1 MKAFKRVFKYVWP
14 QWHRLVTIACSVF
27 LISVLYGLS
36 FGTISPL
43 LTVMMGAEG
52 LHGWMDRKISE
63 HRYGI
68 SFYVPDS
75 TELSDPN
82 NPDVAYYLRIAS
94 VKKNS
99 FADQA
104 GLKQQDLIVGA
115 GSSII
120 SENDRI
126 PSSKLLE
133 ELATISNVKSI
144 AVQYRRLDEFM
155 PDQELYC
162 GKKPFYA
169 NYAQRLLGFIPEE
182 QTRENKKDAVVF
194 IILLMAV
201 VTMVRCMARFYQD
214 YTASKVVHTSL
225 AHLRE
230 DAFQHSLEI
239 PVSFFASE

>member
-27 LISVLYGLS
+27 LIMVLYGLS

-43 LTVMMGAEG
+43 LTVMMGSEG
-52 LHGWMDRKISE
+52 LHGWMNRKISV

-82 NPDVAYYLRIAS
+82 VAYFLRIAG
-94 VKKNS
+94 VKKDS
-99 FADQA
+99 VAEQA

-126 PSSKLLE
+126 QSSILLE

-144 AVQYRRLDEFM
+144 AVQYRRLDEYGQFKHQ
-155 PDQELYC
+155 PEKLELRC
-162 GKKPFYA
+162 GKKPFYSDH
-169 NYAQRLLGFIPEE
+169 AQKLLSFIPKER
-182 QTRENKKDAVVF
+182 TRENKKKAVIS

-214 YTASKVVHTSL
+214 YTASKVVSTPGQFGG
-225 AHLRE
+225 RC
-230 DAFQHSLEI
+230 I
-239 PVSFFASE
+239 